1 MRFIVII
8 FLFCLFCFGCV
19 KRPSKSPEPTIEY
32 LDFTSSKTGGVDN
45 GQLIIGYEDG
55 DGDIFTEEK
64 ATIPNLIIKFYYYN
78 TGTQQFTGFYDINVS
93 DTFAIA
99 KIITQPGDG
108 FKGKSIKGEIYIPMT
123 EFRPADSIK
132 IFKYAIFAI
141 DQAKHKSNVI
151 TTPQFTVNY

>member
-1 MRFIVII
+1 MRFIATI
-8 FLFCLFCFGCV
+8 FLFCVICFGCV
-19 KRPSKSPEPTIEY
+19 KRPSKSPEPTLDY
-32 LDFTSSKTGGVDN
+32 LDFTSSKTNGVDN
-45 GQLIIGYEDG
+45 GQLILGYEDG
-55 DGDIFTEEK
+55 DGDIFREEK
-64 ATIPNLIIKFYYYN
+64 AVVPNIIIKFYYYN
-78 TGTQQFTGFYDINVS
+78 SGTHQFTGFFDTNVN

-132 IFKYAIFAI
+132 IFKYSVFAI
-141 DQAKHKSNVI
+141 DEAGHKSNIV